1 MRSIN
6 LDYLRT
12 FVDVIELGSFSAAAE
27 RLNLSQ
33 PAVSLQIRQLEK
45 RVGVSLIERVGR
57 KARPTA
63 AGSELLDH
71 ARQIDAV
78 VAAALDGMARHA
90 KGVMGRLRLGTGAT
104 ACIFLLP
111 PVLRD
116 LRRRFPTL
124 EIIVSTGNTADIV
137 KGVAENAIDIGFVT
151 MPASKPSKR
160 LSVRDLDARS
170 CHAWLCGTARIRA
183 LCWSDLYPQSF
194 IERLRSL
201 SAATNRFIAASRNSS
216 AHSKTY
222 ASQLR
227 RPEPGVR

>member
-1 MRSIN
+1 MRSLN

-71 ARQIDAV
+71 ARQIDTV

-116 LRRRFPTL
+116 LRQRFPTL
-124 EIIVSTGNTADIV
+124 EITVSTGNTADIV
-137 KGVAENAIDIGFVT
+137 KAVEENTIDIGLVT
-151 MPASKPSKR
+151 MPAPAACLKSPPSWTT
-160 LSVRDLDARS
+160 SS
-170 CHAWLCGTARIRA
+170 C
-183 LCWSDLYPQSF
+183 
-194 IERLRSL
+194 
-201 SAATNRFIAASRNSS
+201 
-216 AHSKTY
+216 
-222 ASQLR
+222 
-227 RPEPGVR
+227 